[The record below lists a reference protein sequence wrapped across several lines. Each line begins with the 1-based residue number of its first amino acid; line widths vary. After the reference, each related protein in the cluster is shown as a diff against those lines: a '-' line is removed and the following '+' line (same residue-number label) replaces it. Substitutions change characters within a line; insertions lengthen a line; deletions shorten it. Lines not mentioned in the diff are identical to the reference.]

1 MLEAVARVGLLLRLG
16 EVFAEGLINVGAF
29 LEARRLLA
37 VLYPHQLDGQLA
49 VLGFALHERIVIRL
63 QIAVVFGLR
72 LLRRVDQ
79 PLGLRI
85 GEGFDGCGVEPLFP
99 DYPRGRGDVAL
110 AAAQHGGDVALAHA
124 ASEQHEEHSL
134 LLGHMS
140 SFLSAAAYSAVGK
153 KSRDAMRRYQ
163 IQAISGTTMC

>member
-1 MLEAVARVGLLLRLG
+1 MVEKSDVA
-16 EVFAEGLINVGAF
+16 
-29 LEARRLLA
+29 A
-37 VLYPHQLDGQLA
+37 VLEL
-49 VLGFALHERIVIRL
+49 IRPSL
-63 QIAVVFGLR
+63 QA
-72 LLRRVDQ
+72 D
-79 PLGLRI
+79 
-85 GEGFDGCGVEPLFP
+85 
-99 DYPRGRGDVAL
+99 
-110 AAAQHGGDVALAHA
+110 GGDVALAHA